1 MELLEYNDTLSI
13 LKQAVTYQVQKMQ
26 NAEKTEGGK
35 EWRQYFPDIVRTKF
49 EDYLK
54 DYEKL
59 SLVLQEEQNTLH
71 DKMNEGYYYWRLLRS
86 ACNTYQNDL
95 QEYDTELFQ
104 EFGLKKTKAI
114 SDNDVLKKCISVL
127 EKHAVE
133 D

>member
-1 MELLEYNDTLSI
+1 MELLEYNDTLSV
-13 LKQAVTYQVQKMQ
+13 LKQAVAYQVQKMQ
-26 NAEKTEGGK
+26 NTEKTGDGK
-35 EWRQYFPDIVRTKF
+35 EWRQYFPDIIKTKF
-49 EDYLK
+49 DEYQK
-54 DYEKL
+54 DFEKL
-59 SLVLQEEQNTLH
+59 SLILQEEQSMLL

-104 EFGLKKTKAI
+104 EFNLKKTKRI

-127 EKHAVE
+127 EEHAVE